1 MPKRSASQSAR
12 LSRYGAQ
19 YGDNRAAT
27 LERYAAQEAYE
38 VAHAAATV
46 VQAYVNAYN
55 DGLMMWRDIPPDVQ
69 VVMER
74 MGY

>member
-19 YGDNRAAT
+19 YGDNRAAA

-38 VAHAAATV
+38 ARAAATV
-46 VQAYVNAYN
+46 VQAYINAYN
-55 DGLMMWRDIPPDVQ
+55 DGLMMWRDIPPEAQAVT
-69 VVMER
+69 VR
-74 MGY
+74 LGY